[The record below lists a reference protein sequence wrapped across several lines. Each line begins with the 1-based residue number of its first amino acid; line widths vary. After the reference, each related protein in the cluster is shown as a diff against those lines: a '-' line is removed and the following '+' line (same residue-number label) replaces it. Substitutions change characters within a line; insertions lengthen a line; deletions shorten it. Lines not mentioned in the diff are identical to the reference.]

1 MKSNPITLIFVVI
14 VYVVLNNQFIYPQNN
29 KIRVALEI
37 EVDSKSSSYIEERLT
52 SFLKRELRS
61 LNDVEI
67 VETNENIKLSIMA
80 MENLSRTGEYKY
92 GFTLSV
98 ISLYPMKCNSIFAYS
113 FWGSTMF
120 TSSEDALSSTSENIV
135 AWFDHNSIEIM
146 RNYYKKDK

>member
-98 ISLYPMKCNSIFAYS
+98 ISLYPIKCNSIFTYS